1 MKSEPQGFPA
11 QSTVIDAQKFL
22 AMSDDE
28 RKKFAR
34 SILKQLGKEWSESLP
49 KSPHETAD
57 GPY

>member
-1 MKSEPQGFPA
+1 LKSEPQGSPA
-11 QSTVIDAQKFL
+11 QSTLVDAQKFL

-49 KSPHETAD
+49 KSPHEIAD
-57 GPY
+57 DAY